1 MPTSPVD
8 KRAHLGVSKPKY
20 FRTELLYM
28 SAIAKK
34 QETTLPV
41 PIQQCIHAL
50 DQKKAEQLRVLH
62 VGDISSITDY
72 LVIATGTSNPHL
84 KALSQTVVES
94 LEAEGEDSVITG
106 VGDQSGWVVVDAFD
120 FMVHVFTQEMREF
133 FNLEGLWKDGN
144 LIEW

>member
-1 MPTSPVD
+1 
-8 KRAHLGVSKPKY
+8 
-20 FRTELLYM
+20 M

-34 QETTLPV
+34 IENTLPE

-50 DQKKAEQLRVLH
+50 DQKKAEQLLVLQ

-72 LVIATGTSNPHL
+72 FIIATGTSNPHL
-84 KALSQTVVES
+84 KALSQTVADS
-94 LEAEGEDSVITG
+94 LESTGQEAVVSG

-120 FMVHVFTQEMREF
+120 FMVHIFTKEMREF
-133 FNLEGLWKDGN
+133 FNLEGLWKDGT